1 MTNAVNQHKAM
12 AMGKSVTG
20 QSQQSLKGTAGRP
33 SAAKAPKGVTKK
45 SK

>member
-1 MTNAVNQHKAM
+1 MSNAINQHKAM

-20 QSQQSLKGTAGRP
+20 TSQAGLKGSAGRP

>member
-1 MTNAVNQHKAM
+1 MSDAMNQHKAI

-20 QSQQSLKGTAGRP
+20 TSQAGLKGSPGRP
-33 SAAKAPKGVTKK
+33 SAMKAPKGVTKK